1 MHTASCSNVRL
12 TKAYVELEVGTTL
25 DEDSFDEAFAIDDVV
40 LTKRSVYSEKTVGTT
55 NYMKFECSEDRE
67 CSGSFGEWSND
78 CNDGQST
85 RKRTYTIKTEGSGI
99 YARCPYDDQY
109 VEKEDCASSH
119 GPKSV
124 EFEVFSHAILV
135 FIGIFIGVNSVL

>member
-1 MHTASCSNVRL
+1 MKTENV
-12 TKAYVELEVGTTL
+12 VEALVNGL
-25 DEDSFDEAFAIDDVV
+25 MIAMMDNQ
-40 LTKRSVYSEKTVGTT
+40 G
-55 NYMKFECSEDRE
+55 
-67 CSGSFGEWSND
+67 
-78 CNDGQST
+78 
-85 RKRTYTIKTEGSGI
+85 KRTYTIKTEGSGI